1 MHGARGLGG
10 DGIKR
15 QCARTLYTER
25 VVCID
30 LMSRLIRLWSICTPM
45 RILLC
50 WYVDVFAA

>member
-1 MHGARGLGG
+1 MHGAGGLGG
-10 DGIKR
+10 DDIKR